1 MKKILVA
8 ETKNGIPTFYAE
20 SAIDWRK
27 WLDKN
32 GNTEKSVWLIIYHQ
46 KSKTL
51 SVHYRES
58 IEHALCYGWIDSK
71 AVKRSE
77 ESFYLF
83 FTPRNPKS
91 TWSKINRERAVK
103 MIDAGLMMPQGEAMI
118 ELAKRTGKWD
128 ALAEVQNYIIPD
140 DLQQLLNKNKTAL
153 KNFQSFPSSS
163 KRIILEWITKA
174 KKPETR
180 LKRIVQT
187 VELATENIRANHPR

>member
-1 MKKILVA
+1 
-8 ETKNGIPTFYAE
+8 
-20 SAIDWRK
+20 
-27 WLDKN
+27 
-32 GNTEKSVWLIIYHQ
+32 
-46 KSKTL
+46 
-51 SVHYRES
+51 
-58 IEHALCYGWIDSK
+58 
-71 AVKRSE
+71 
-77 ESFYLF
+77 
-83 FTPRNPKS
+83 
-91 TWSKINRERAVK
+91 